1 MNSRASRR
9 VRTVTP
15 IRLADRRPIRI
26 VDTPPER
33 EATRNSLEDFLASVA
48 NRWRGHEAEIAILGT
63 ATLIIAVAAVAAG
76 ADVLFT
82 ILISLVAVITIWS
95 PWHQPR

>member
-1 MNSRASRR
+1 MNSGAPRR
-9 VRTVTP
+9 IRTVAP

-26 VDTPPER
+26 VDTPPTR
-33 EATRNSLEDFLASVA
+33 ETTRNSLEDFLAAVA
-48 NRWRGHEAEIAILGT
+48 NRWQGHEAEIAILGT
-63 ATLIIAVAAVAAG
+63 ATLIIAIAAVAAG

-95 PWHQPR
+95 PWHQSK